1 MASKEIEKE
10 IPTYITLY
18 KDGTVDRPRQT
29 PYAAPS
35 LDGTPHVSSK
45 DIIISQNPSI
55 SARLYLP
62 KPLPQTH
69 KLPILVY
76 FHGGGFF
83 FESAFSELY
92 HNYFN
97 TFVSR
102 LPVLV
107 VSVEYRLAPEHYL
120 PAAYDDCFA
129 ALQWVASHSSN
140 NTTEPWLI
148 DYGDFSR
155 IFIGGD
161 SAGGNIVHNV
171 AMRAGSEALEEGGN
185 VNLLGAIYVHPYFYS
200 SEAIGSESVSEH
212 EKSLGYIV
220 WDFVYPNA
228 PGGINNPMVNPFA
241 PGAPSL
247 ASLGCSKILVCLA
260 GNDSIRDRGV
270 WFFEGLNKSGWK
282 GKSELFEE
290 AGEDHVYHIFHP
302 ETEKAKKITDRM
314 ASFILD

>member
-97 TFVSR
+97 TFV
-102 LPVLV
+102 
-107 VSVEYRLAPEHYL
+107 

-260 GNDSIRDRGV
+260 GNDSIRDRGI

-314 ASFILD
+314 ASFILH